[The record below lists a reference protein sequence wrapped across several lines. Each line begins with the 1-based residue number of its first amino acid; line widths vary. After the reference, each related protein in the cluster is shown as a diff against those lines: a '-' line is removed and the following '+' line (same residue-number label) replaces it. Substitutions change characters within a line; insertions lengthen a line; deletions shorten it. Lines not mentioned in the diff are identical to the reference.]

1 MLCPPHRA
9 ILSTNARYLT
19 LGRAILRGRR
29 AKVAAVSQRQTIAY
43 LRVSTEDQA
52 TNGVSLAAQEER
64 IRAYCVATKRQLDEV
79 VIDDGHSAKS
89 LKRPGMQRILAGI
102 RAGKIDA
109 VVVLKLDRLTRSV
122 RDLADLLDLFQEAGA
137 ALVSISETL
146 DTSTATGRLIIT
158 LIGTVSQWER
168 EAIGERTA
176 FALAHKRRHR
186 QVYGPVPFGFRREG
200 QALAVNLPEQ
210 DALQEMKAME
220 ARGASLRQI
229 ARALE
234 RLGVRSRGSRWHPN
248 SVRVILK
255 SRMSTES

>member
-1 MLCPPHRA
+1 
-9 ILSTNARYLT
+9 
-19 LGRAILRGRR
+19 LRGRR

-43 LRVSTEDQA
+43 VRVSTEDQA

-64 IRAYCVATKRQLDEV
+64 IRAYCVATKRHLDEV

-89 LKRPGMQRILAGI
+89 LKRPGIQRLLAGI
-102 RAGKIDA
+102 RAGEIGA

-146 DTSTATGRLIIT
+146 DTATATGRLIIT

-186 QVYGPVPFGFRREG
+186 QVYGPVPFGFRRNG
-200 QALAVNLPEQ
+200 GVLAADAQEQ
-210 DALQEMKAME
+210 EAFFAMQAME

-229 ARALE
+229 AAMLE
-234 RLGVRSRGSRWHPN
+234 EREVRPRGRRWHPN